1 MNVQSHKIAEFGDLG
16 RAWALKA
23 LALSAQGHAWALKPQ
38 QKVSHSVS
46 AITFY
51 SELRFGRIIYQNVD
65 NLKGYNFVVL
75 CSSHFYIKTLQNMQ
89 IVSERQIILFKMV
102 F

>member
-1 MNVQSHKIAEFGDLG
+1 MSLQGHKIAEFGNLEV
-16 RAWALKA
+16 AWALKA
-23 LALSAQGHAWALKPQ
+23 LPLNAQSTLSAQTQ
-38 QKVSHSVS
+38 QKVSYGVSV
-46 AITFY
+46 ITFY

-75 CSSHFYIKTLQNMQ
+75 CFSQFHIKTLQNMQ